1 LNAVLTAIQ
10 ELPDGVKAVLR
21 VLDDEMGSQE
31 VAAVLLGVQVSVI
44 AWFFNRLT

>member
-21 VLDDEMGSQE
+21 VLDDEIGSRE
-31 VAAVLLGVQVSVI
+31 VAAVLQGVQVSTLRYCMV
-44 AWFFNRLT
+44 F